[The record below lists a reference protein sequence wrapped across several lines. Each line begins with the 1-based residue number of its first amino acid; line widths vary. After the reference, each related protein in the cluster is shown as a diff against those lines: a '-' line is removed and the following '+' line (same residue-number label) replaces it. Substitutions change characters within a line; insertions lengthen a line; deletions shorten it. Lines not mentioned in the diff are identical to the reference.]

1 MEFDSCAVCGPVTSS
16 RYGNS
21 GQSIQ
26 NRDTLFETL
35 SKRWAANGYKMP
47 KLVFWNVQARQN
59 NLPMRDN
66 GYVSFVSGMSPSIF
80 DALMTG
86 KTGLELVLEKLNAK
100 RYEVI
105 R

>member
-1 MEFDSCAVCGPVTSS
+1 MEFDSCAVCGPVASTPYCHLE
-16 RYGNS
+16 R
-21 GQSIQ
+21 SIH
-26 NRDTLFETL
+26 NKDTLFETL

-66 GYVSFVSGMSPSIF
+66 GYVSFISGMSPSIF

-86 KTGLELVLEKLNAK
+86 KTGLELVLEKLNTK